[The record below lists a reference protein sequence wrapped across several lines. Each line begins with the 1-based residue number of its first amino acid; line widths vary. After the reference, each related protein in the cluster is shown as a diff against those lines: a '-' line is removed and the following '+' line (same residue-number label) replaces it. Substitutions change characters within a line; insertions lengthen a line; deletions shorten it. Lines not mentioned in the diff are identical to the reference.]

1 MNQYITGSVIK
12 KLREKANL
20 TQSQLA
26 EKLCVTDKAVSKWE
40 TGRGFPD
47 ICLLESLAKVFGV
60 SVIELISGEVLF
72 NQNKCANIKKSKM
85 YVCPICAN
93 AIFSVGDAVV
103 SCCGITLPSL
113 QSEYAQDDEKH
124 KINIEKTEDE
134 YFVSLNHPMEKSH
147 YISFLLAIGDD
158 KMELKKLYPEQN
170 AQARF
175 KISNTNRIFA
185 YCNIH
190 GLFEV
195 KV

>member
-1 MNQYITGSVIK
+1 M
-12 KLREKANL
+12 
-20 TQSQLA
+20 
-26 EKLCVTDKAVSKWE
+26 
-40 TGRGFPD
+40 
-47 ICLLESLAKVFGV
+47 FGV

-113 QSEYAQDDEKH
+113 QSEYAQEDEKH

-175 KISNTNRIFA
+175 KISNTNKIFA